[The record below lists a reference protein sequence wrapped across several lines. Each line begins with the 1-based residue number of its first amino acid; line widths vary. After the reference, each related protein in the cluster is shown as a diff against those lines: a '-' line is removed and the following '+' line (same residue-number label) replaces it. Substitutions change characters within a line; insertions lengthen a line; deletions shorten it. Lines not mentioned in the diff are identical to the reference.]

1 MDLKGHVPYP
11 LTDVIAKALPEILL
25 NAQTLLATEPAEEK
39 DLSVAIVSYEGNLS
53 PLAFLLSF

>member
-11 LTDVIAKALPEILL
+11 LTDVIAKAQPEILL

-53 PLAFLLSF
+53 PLAFLFSF